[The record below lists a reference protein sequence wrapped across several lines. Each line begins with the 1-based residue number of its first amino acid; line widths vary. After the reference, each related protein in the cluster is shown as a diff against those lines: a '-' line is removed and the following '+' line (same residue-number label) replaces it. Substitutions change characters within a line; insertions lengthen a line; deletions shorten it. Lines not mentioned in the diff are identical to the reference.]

1 MPFSLTNPPAI
12 FQHFI
17 NNVVRDLLDISVV
30 IYLDDIMVY
39 TKTREKNMKI
49 TKEVFKQLRNHRLDT
64 KPEKC
69 DFFKNKI
76 KYLGFICTL
85 VPKTEAIRWYQR
97 KDTERRVMQ
106 VMQLRH
112 SDCASTQ
119 SLLRRMFSFPF
130 ILLDSNCGSIATV
143 ELARILQKCKDY
155 GSSGL
160 LRGGEE
166 KVTKRLCEELL
177 SQRSLYLY

>member
-1 MPFSLTNPPAI
+1 MSFSLMNAPAI

-17 NNVVRDLLDISVV
+17 SNVVRDLLDISVV

-49 TKEVFKQLRNHRLDT
+49 TKEVLKQLRNHRLDA

-76 KYLGFICTL
+76 NYLGFICTP
-85 VPKTEAIRWYQR
+85 VPKTEAICQYRR
-97 KDTERRVMQ
+97 IDTERRVIQ
-106 VMQLRH
+106 VMWLCH

-130 ILLDSNCGSIATV
+130 ILLDSNCGSMVIV
-143 ELARILQKCKDY
+143 ELARILQK
-155 GSSGL
+155 L
-160 LRGGEE
+160 P
-166 KVTKRLCEELL
+166 KVE
-177 SQRSLYLY
+177 